1 MESKKKMDY
10 QEKKHKNRVKYQLSI
25 QRPSLTRIG
34 LLNLSGLDITSLAEL
49 GTQKYLKILNISHTS
64 LESLE
69 TLPSQP
75 NMQQII
81 ADDTQIC
88 SYVGLMRHPKLK
100 SVSFLNTPIAEDDHK
115 FRLTMLVLVG
125 QMLSVINGVP
135 VSAKE
140 RIEASKYPLI
150 ARNLIEANWEI
161 QEPVPSAEDF
171 RKLVVAS
178 GIRLRGVDS
187 EFTNDEA
194 QKYFS
199 PPPQL
204 VPIDT
209 GKRKD
214 IPSDDSD
221 ENIDSIDQD
230 IDLQKQ
236 IYKEL
241 HSIGITVNKGPDMQK
256 EIVLAVKGLADLVKN
271 FESCYKEVFNIAT
284 DVQSEGYFEEEEE
297 N

>member
-1 MESKKKMDY
+1 MERELSY
-10 QEKKHKNRVKYQLSI
+10 KNTRLKYQLSI
-25 QRPSLTRIG
+25 QRPSLSRNG
-34 LLNLSGLDITSLAEL
+34 LLNLSGLAITSLAEM
-49 GTQKYLKILNISHTS
+49 GTQKYLKILNISNTN
-64 LESLE
+64 LDSLE
-69 TLPSQP
+69 TLPAQP
-75 NMQQII
+75 NLQQII
-81 ADDTQIC
+81 ADNTQID
-88 SYVGLMRHPKLK
+88 SFVGLMRHPKLK

-115 FRLTMLVLVG
+115 FRLTLLVLVG

-150 ARNLIEANWEI
+150 TRYLIENNWEI
-161 QEPVPSAEDF
+161 EEPVPSTEDF
-171 RKLVVAS
+171 RKLVVDS
-178 GIRLRGVDS
+178 GIRLKGVDS

-194 QKYFS
+194 QKYFV

-209 GKRKD
+209 MKKKEF
-214 IPSDDSD
+214 PSDDSD
-221 ENIDSIDQD
+221 EDVDTMIINQD

-241 HSIGITVNKGPDMQK
+241 HSIGITVNKGPDMQR
-256 EIVLAVKGLADLVKN
+256 EIVMAVKGLADLVKN
-271 FESCYKEVFNIAT
+271 FEGCYKEVFNVNG

-297 N
+297 GN